1 MLKKITL
8 WISYISEPF
17 FTSSLAFGLVL
28 LKLDVSDS
36 EKITWGLL
44 ALFFG
49 ALPPILVFLYEKKM
63 GKIKDWMITN
73 RLERRDVHLAWIFG
87 SALLSLVYWQLAAPR
102 LLIAFTLSIFVLSI
116 VITLATFLWKIS
128 VHIVGVTMLVL
139 TLLLVYSSTYL
150 FGVIIIILVAWAR
163 IYLGHHTLSQVTA
176 ASILTILVIYFV
188 FGQFGLAT
196 F

>member
-1 MLKKITL
+1 MLKKSAL

-49 ALPPILVFLYEKKM
+49 ALPPILVFLYEKKI
-63 GKIKDWMITN
+63 GRIKDWMITN

-102 LLIAFTLSIFVLSI
+102 LLIAFTLSVFVLSI

-150 FGVIIIILVAWAR
+150 FGVLLIILIAWAR

-176 ASILTILVIYFV
+176 ASIITILVIYTV
-188 FGQFGLAT
+188 FSQFGLVT

>member
-1 MLKKITL
+1 MLKKTAL

-28 LKLDVSDS
+28 LRLDSNYS

-73 RLERRDVHLAWIFG
+73 RLERRDVHLAWISG
-87 SALLSLVYWQLAAPR
+87 SALLSIVYWQLAAPR
-102 LLIAFTLSIFVLSI
+102 LLIAFTLSIFMLSI

-139 TLLLVYSSTYL
+139 ILLLVYSSTYL
-150 FGVIIIILVAWAR
+150 FGVLLIIFVAWAR
-163 IYLGHHTLSQVTA
+163 IHLGHHTLSQVTT
-176 ASILTILVIYFV
+176 ASILTIVVIYVV
-188 FGQFGLAT
+188 FSQFELAT

>member
-1 MLKKITL
+1 MLGKITL

-17 FTSSLAFGLVL
+17 LTSSLAFGLVL
-28 LKLDVSDS
+28 FKLDVSNI

-49 ALPPILVFLYEKKM
+49 ALPPVLVFLYEKKI

-87 SALLSLVYWQLAAPR
+87 SVFLSLVYLQLSVPR
-102 LLIAFTLSIFVLSI
+102 LLIAFTLSILILSM

-128 VHIVGVTMLVL
+128 VHIVGVTMLIL
-139 TLLLVYSSTYL
+139 ILLLVYSSTYL
-150 FGVIIIILVAWAR
+150 FGVLLIALVAWAR

-176 ASILTILVIYFV
+176 ASIITILVIYVV
-188 FGQFGLAT
+188 FSQFGLAT

>member
-139 TLLLVYSSTYL
+139 ILLLVYSSAYL
-150 FGVIIIILVAWAR
+150 FGVLVIAIVAWSR
-163 IYLGHHTLSQVTA
+163 IFIGHHTLSQVTA
-176 ASILTILVIYFV
+176 ASILTIVVIYFV
-188 FGQFGLAT
+188 FNQFGLAT

>member
-17 FTSSLAFGLVL
+17 FTSTLAFGLVL
-28 LKLDVSDS
+28 LQLGASDS

-44 ALFFG
+44 ALFLG
-49 ALPPILVFLYEKKM
+49 GLPPVLVFLYEKRK
-63 GKIKDWMITN
+63 GKIRDWMITN

-87 SALLSLVYWQLAAPR
+87 SALLSLVYWQLSAPR
-102 LLIAFTLSIFVLSI
+102 LLLAFTLSLFILSI
-116 VITLATFLWKIS
+116 VITLATFMWKIS

-139 TLLLVYSSTYL
+139 ILLLVYSSNYL
-150 FGVIIIILVAWAR
+150 FGVIIIALVAWAR
-163 IYLGHHTLSQVTA
+163 IYLGHHTLSQATA
-176 ASILTILVIYFV
+176 ASILTIMVIYYV
-188 FGQFGLAT
+188 FSQFGLAT